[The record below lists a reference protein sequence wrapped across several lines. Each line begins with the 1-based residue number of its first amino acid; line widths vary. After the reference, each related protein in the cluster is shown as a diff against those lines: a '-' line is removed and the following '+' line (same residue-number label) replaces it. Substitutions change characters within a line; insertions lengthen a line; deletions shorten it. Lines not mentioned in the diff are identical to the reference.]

1 MKYFLLLSLILEII
15 EHPVYHLIRKFMNC
29 TKTKLTK
36 FIQHLSHEIDDKKKA
51 EEYIENAIPFIGL
64 IIMYFNSLESS
75 LDSVL
80 CENFTDRT
88 DSTGLIVLNKMGFST
103 KIDLL
108 KRFCDDFQFS
118 LDKELDGYERLIND
132 LKESARLR
140 NLIAHAN
147 WESTNEEGY
156 TFVRL
161 KMSKNGMQQ
170 EYVQFTEESLQK
182 IIELIL
188 KTSSNLRDFWEH
200 RNNVLYDR
208 KIPER

>member
-1 MKYFLLLSLILEII
+1 
-15 EHPVYHLIRKFMNC
+15 MNC
-29 TKTKLTK
+29 TKTKLTE
-36 FIQHLSHEIDDKKKA
+36 FIQHLYHEIDDEEKA

-88 DSTGLIVLNKMGFST
+88 DATGLIVLNKMGFSA

-108 KRFCDDFQFS
+108 KRFCDDFQVS

-140 NLIAHAN
+140 NLVAHAN
-147 WESTNEEGY
+147 WQSTNEEGY
-156 TFVRL
+156 AFVRL
-161 KMSKNGMQQ
+161 KMSKKGMQQ

-188 KTSSNLRDFWEH
+188 ETRSNLDDFWEH
-200 RNNVLYDR
+200 RNDVLYDR
-208 KIPER
+208 

>member
-1 MKYFLLLSLILEII
+1 
-15 EHPVYHLIRKFMNC
+15 MNC

-140 NLIAHAN
+140 NVIAHAN

-188 KTSSNLRDFWEH
+188 KTSSNLSDFWEH
-200 RNNVLYDR
+200 RNNVLYEK

>member
-1 MKYFLLLSLILEII
+1 MQYLF
-15 EHPVYHLIRKFMNC
+15 
-29 TKTKLTK
+29 
-36 FIQHLSHEIDDKKKA
+36 HEIDDEEKA
-51 EEYIENAIPFIGL
+51 QEYIENAVPFIGL

-88 DSTGLIVLNKMGFST
+88 DSTGLIVLNKMGFSA

-118 LDKELDGYERLIND
+118 LNENLEGFERLIND

-140 NLIAHAN
+140 NLVAHAN
-147 WESTNEEGY
+147 WESTDEEGY
-156 TFVRL
+156 AFVKL
-161 KMSKNGMQQ
+161 KISKKGIQQ

-188 KTSSNLRDFWEH
+188 KTRSNLHDFWEY
-200 RNNVLYDR
+200 RNKVLYEG
-208 KIPER
+208 INI

>member
-1 MKYFLLLSLILEII
+1 MQ
-15 EHPVYHLIRKFMNC
+15 
-29 TKTKLTK
+29 TKLTE
-36 FIQHLSHEIDDKKKA
+36 FMQHLSHEIDDEEKA
-51 EEYIENAIPFIGL
+51 EEYIENAIQFIGL

-88 DSTGLIVLNKMGFST
+88 DSTGLIVLNKMGFSA

-118 LDKELDGYERLIND
+118 LDKKLEGYEKLIND

-140 NLIAHAN
+140 NLVAHAN
-147 WESTNEEGY
+147 WQSTNEDGY
-156 TFVRL
+156 AFVRL
-161 KMSKNGMQQ
+161 KMSKKGMQQ

-182 IIELIL
+182 IIELIHS
-188 KTSSNLRDFWEH
+188 TRSNLYDFWEH

-208 KIPER
+208 KST

>member
-1 MKYFLLLSLILEII
+1 
-15 EHPVYHLIRKFMNC
+15 MNC

-88 DSTGLIVLNKMGFST
+88 DSTGLTVLNKMGFST

-108 KRFCDDFQFS
+108 
-118 LDKELDGYERLIND
+118 
-132 LKESARLR
+132 
-140 NLIAHAN
+140 
-147 WESTNEEGY
+147 
-156 TFVRL
+156 
-161 KMSKNGMQQ
+161 
-170 EYVQFTEESLQK
+170 
-182 IIELIL
+182 
-188 KTSSNLRDFWEH
+188 
-200 RNNVLYDR
+200 
-208 KIPER
+208 